1 LKVRDT
7 NHYRHPHHS
16 WIGRMAAALA
26 NSVRLARLRR
36 SVMSRLPFLKL
47 ESDVRDVVYL
57 TWLIDAATAQDL
69 LPAGVSLWQRNG
81 KTPFTVLTY
90 RHGHFGPAFLGPLRR
105 LFPSPLQSNWRF
117 YLAGEN
123 GTVFF
128 VKNVMNSWVHALGT
142 RVFSDVLQTH
152 LAAEFSHRGD
162 GTRFESRISSGQG
175 SSPSLACVAQL
186 DSGRQLPADFAA
198 LFDDWEQAVEFLA
211 CQHKA
216 IALDGR
222 GDRLAE
228 SEISLPI
235 DVADVLPLTAGAEQV
250 HCSLLD
256 RLKPAGAPFCFLVPA
271 VQFGVLSEHLR

>member
-1 LKVRDT
+1 MGRDP

-16 WIGRMAAALA
+16 WIGRAAAALA
-26 NSVRLARLRR
+26 NSVTLAQLRR
-36 SVMSRLPFLKL
+36 GVMSRLPFLQL

-57 TWLIDAATAQDL
+57 TWLIDAAAAQAS

-81 KTPFTVLTY
+81 KTLFTVLTY

-117 YLAGEN
+117 YLAAED

-128 VKNVMNSWVHALGT
+128 VKNVMNSFVHALGT
-142 RVFSDVLQTH
+142 RLFSDVLQTH
-152 LAAEFSHRGD
+152 LAAGFTHHGD
-162 GTRFESRISSGQG
+162 GARFQSRIMSGRG
-175 SSPSLACVAQL
+175 SAPSLACVAQL
-186 DSGRQLPADFAA
+186 DRDRRLPDDFAG
-198 LFDDWEQAVEFLA
+198 LFEDWAQAVDFLA

-216 IALDGR
+216 VALDGR

-235 DVADVLPLTAGAEQV
+235 DLAEVLPLRIDAWQV
-250 HCSLLD
+250 HCSLLEHW
-256 RLKPAGAPFCFLVPA
+256 RPSGAPFAFLVPA
-271 VQFGVLSEHLR
+271 VKFGVLSERLL